1 MSAFDMSRSMPPTGP
16 SRRTSAAVRPY
27 ARLAVIGA
35 GAWGTALAVTS
46 ARAGRPTRLWAR
58 DPDHAREMAE
68 EGVNRRRLPGAPFPE
83 GLEPVSDLAAALDG
97 AEAALLAVPSSAV
110 RETAR
115 ALGRIISSHVPVCL
129 CAKGIEP
136 GTGLLMTE
144 VAAQELPGNP
154 LAALSGPNF
163 ADETALGHPTATTIA
178 SECGPVFHIEPGE
191 AVAVRLAVTMSTES
205 FRPYVSDDLVGVEV
219 GGAVKNVIAIAT
231 GIAQGA
237 GFGANT
243 RAALVTRGLEEMK
256 QLAEALGGRRET
268 VTGLAGIGDLT
279 LTCSSEQSRNF
290 RLGVQLGSGLSREA
304 CFDGEPVTVEGER
317 AARSVTDLARKHD
330 LELPICEA
338 MRAVLHEGEPL
349 PAAFGRLWGR
359 PLKAEPNA
367 LRFELGHPAADGAV
381 AYFEGRFDEAAS

>member
-1 MSAFDMSRSMPPTGP
+1 MSAFDVSPPQAAPRP
-16 SRRTSAAVRPY
+16 SAPVRPY
-27 ARLAVIGA
+27 ARLAVLGA
-35 GAWGTALAVTS
+35 GAWGSALAIVA

-58 DPDHAREMAE
+58 DPEHARVMDADRL
-68 EGVNRRRLPGAPFPE
+68 NNRRLPDAPFPD
-83 GLEPVSDLAAALDG
+83 GLEPTADLAHALAD
-97 AEAALLAVPSSAV
+97 ADAVLLVVPSSAI
-110 RETAR
+110 RDTAR
-115 ALGRIISSHVPVCL
+115 AMADLIAPHVPVCL

-136 GTGLLMTE
+136 GSGLLMTE

-191 AVAVRLAVTMSTES
+191 AVAARLAVTLSTES

-219 GGAVKNVIAIAT
+219 GGAVKNVVAIAT

-279 LTCSSEQSRNF
+279 LTCSSERSRNF
-290 RLGVQLGSGLSREA
+290 RLGLQLGSGLARA
-304 CFDGEPVTVEGER
+304 DCFDGASVTVEGER
-317 AARSVTDLARKHD
+317 AARSVTDLARKHA

-349 PAAFGRLWGR
+349 AAAFGRLWGR

-381 AYFEGRFDEAAS
+381 AYFEERFDEAGS